1 MTHPSLTA
9 VFAAARVTRW
19 HTHPRLSLTHDPLDG
34 HQGRV
39 ARIIMALHPAP
50 SAQLLMAALTHDDGE
65 HVTGDMPGHFKAQM
79 ANGYAI
85 DAEVMAH
92 LADAEDNAR
101 SELWGNVHIN
111 VTGDNADWLRLADRI
126 DAFMWCGFHAA
137 EEMDKPEWQRARQ
150 WIFDASAKLGCNAPV
165 GEMLREVG

>member
-1 MTHPSLTA
+1 MTPSLLSI
-9 VFAAARVTRW
+9 FAAARVTRW

-65 HVTGDMPGHFKAQM
+65 HVTGDMPGETKRD
-79 ANGYAI
+79 I
-85 DAEVMAH
+85 DERLLSD
-92 LADAEDNAR
+92 LAFLEEDARER
-101 SELWGNVHIN
+101 LWGNVHIN
-111 VTGDNADWLRLADRI
+111 VTGENADWLRLADRI

-137 EEMDKPEWQRARQ
+137 EELDKPEWQRARQ

>member
-1 MTHPSLTA
+1 MPKLIDI
-9 VFAAARVTRW
+9 FAAARVTRW

-65 HVTGDMPGHFKAQM
+65 HVTGDMPGHFKAG
-79 ANGYAI
+79 APEGVEAI
-85 DAEVMAH
+85 EEAEQQAR
-92 LADAEDNAR
+92 ED
-101 SELWGNVHIN
+101 LWGNVHIN
-111 VTGDNADWLRLADRI
+111 VTGENADWLTLADRI

-137 EEMDKPEWQRARQ
+137 EELDKPEWRRARQ

>member
-1 MTHPSLTA
+1 MPKLIDI
-9 VFAAARVTRW
+9 FAAARVTRW

-50 SAQLLMAALTHDDGE
+50 SAQLLMSALTHDDGE
-65 HVTGDMPGHFKAQM
+65 HVTGDMPGETKRELRATVLDDLLEM
-79 ANGYAI
+79 EAEAI
-85 DAEVMAH
+85 
-92 LADAEDNAR
+92 ED
-101 SELWGNVHIN
+101 LWGNVHTH
-111 VTGDNADWLRLADRI
+111 VTGENADWLRLADRI

-137 EEMDKPEWQRARQ
+137 EELDKPEWRRARQ

>member
-1 MTHPSLTA
+1 MSNPSLTA
-9 VFAAARVTRW
+9 IFAAARVTRW

-65 HVTGDMPGHFKAQM
+65 HVTGDMPGETKRKLSLDTSCDLQDM
-79 ANGYAI
+79 
-85 DAEVMAH
+85 
-92 LADAEDNAR
+92 EDYAR

-111 VTGDNADWLRLADRI
+111 VSGENADWLRLADRI

-137 EEMDKPEWQRARQ
+137 EELDKPEWQRARQ
-150 WIFDASAKLGCNAPV
+150 WIFDTSAKLGCNAPV

>member
-1 MTHPSLTA
+1 MSKLLSI
-9 VFAAARVTRW
+9 FAAARVTRW

-65 HVTGDMPGHFKAQM
+65 KATCDMSGPNKESLPPELVEALEEVAQE
-79 ANGYAI
+79 AR
-85 DAEVMAH
+85 
-92 LADAEDNAR
+92 ED
-101 SELWGNVHIN
+101 LWGKVHIN
-111 VTGDNADWLRLADRI
+111 VTGENADWLTLADRI

-137 EEMDKPEWQRARQ
+137 EELDKPEWQRARQ

>member
-1 MTHPSLTA
+1 MTPSLLSI
-9 VFAAARVTRW
+9 FAAARVTRW

-65 HVTGDMPGHFKAQM
+65 HVTGDIPKPTKMR
-79 ANGYAI
+79 
-85 DAEVMAH
+85 
-92 LADAEDNAR
+92 LADMEISIEELEAEAR
-101 SELWGNVHIN
+101 DDLWGNVHIN
-111 VTGDNADWLRLADRI
+111 VTGENAVWLILADRI

-137 EEMDKPEWQRARQ
+137 EELDKPGWRRARQ
-150 WIFDASAKLGCNAPV
+150 WIFDASANLGCNAPV

>member
-1 MTHPSLTA
+1 MTHPSLTSI
-9 VFAAARVTRW
+9 FAAARVTRW

-65 HVTGDMPGHFKAQM
+65 HVTGDMPGEFKSDYKF
-79 ANGYAI
+79 GLDWLGEI
-85 DAEVMAH
+85 EAE
-92 LADAEDNAR
+92 AR
-101 SELWGNVHIN
+101 TDLWGKVHIGFSGEN
-111 VTGDNADWLRLADRI
+111 EDWLRLADRI

-137 EEMDKPEWQRARQ
+137 EELDKPEWQRARQ
-150 WIFDASAKLGCNAPV
+150 WIFDASANLGCNAPV

>member
-1 MTHPSLTA
+1 MSKLLSI
-9 VFAAARVTRW
+9 FAAARVTRW

-65 HVTGDMPGHFKAQM
+65 HVTGDMPGDAKAALPPEIREALEEMEQ
-79 ANGYAI
+79 
-85 DAEVMAH
+85 E
-92 LADAEDNAR
+92 AR
-101 SELWGNVHIN
+101 EALWGNVHIN
-111 VTGDNADWLRLADRI
+111 VTGDNAEWLRMADKI
-126 DAFMWCGFHAA
+126 DQFMWCGVETPA
-137 EEMDKPEWQRARQ
+137 ELEKPYWREARQ
-150 WIFDASAKLGCNAPV
+150 WIFDASAKLGCNATV

>member
-1 MTHPSLTA
+1 MSKLLSI
-9 VFAAARVTRW
+9 FAAARVTRW

-65 HVTGDMPGHFKAQM
+65 HVTGDMPGEFKADLKCCGSYGDI
-79 ANGYAI
+79 AEFED
-85 DAEVMAH
+85 DAR
-92 LADAEDNAR
+92 DA
-101 SELWGNVHIN
+101 LWGNVHTH
-111 VTGDNADWLRLADRI
+111 VSGENAEWLRLADRI

-137 EEMDKPEWQRARQ
+137 EELDKPEWQRARQ

>member
-9 VFAAARVTRW
+9 IFAAARVTRW

-65 HVTGDMPGHFKAQM
+65 HVTGDMPGETKRDLPTITAGVLEDM
-79 ANGYAI
+79 EDEAR
-85 DAEVMAH
+85 EV
-92 LADAEDNAR
+92 
-101 SELWGNVHIN
+101 LWGNVHTH
-111 VTGDNADWLRLADRI
+111 VSGENAAWLTLADRI

-137 EEMDKPEWQRARQ
+137 EELDKPEWQRARQ

>member
-1 MTHPSLTA
+1 MPKLIDI
-9 VFAAARVTRW
+9 FAAARVTRW

-39 ARIIMALHPAP
+39 ARIIMALHPSP

-65 HVTGDMPGHFKAQM
+65 HVTGDMPGETKRD
-79 ANGYAI
+79 I
-85 DAEVMAH
+85 DERLLSD
-92 LADAEDNAR
+92 LAFLEEDAR

-111 VTGDNADWLRLADRI
+111 VSGENAEWLRLADRI
-126 DAFMWCGFHAA
+126 DAFMWCSFHAA
-137 EEMDKPEWQRARQ
+137 EELDKPEWKRARQ

>member
-1 MTHPSLTA
+1 MPKLIDI
-9 VFAAARVTRW
+9 FAAARVTRW

-65 HVTGDMPGHFKAQM
+65 HVTGDMPGHFKEDFSYGM
-79 ANGYAI
+79 EWI
-85 DAEVMAH
+85 DEI
-92 LADAEDNAR
+92 EQQGR
-101 SELWGNVHIN
+101 EELWGNVHIN
-111 VTGDNADWLRLADRI
+111 VSGENADWLRLADRI

-137 EEMDKPEWQRARQ
+137 EELDKPEWKRARA
-150 WIFDASAKLGCNAPV
+150 WIHDTSADLGCNAPV

>member
-1 MTHPSLTA
+1 MSYPSLTA
-9 VFAAARVTRW
+9 VFSAARVTRW

-65 HVTGDMPGHFKAQM
+65 KATCDMSGPNKESLPPELVEALEEAAQ
-79 ANGYAI
+79 
-85 DAEVMAH
+85 E
-92 LADAEDNAR
+92 AR
-101 SELWGNVHIN
+101 EALWGNVHIN
-111 VTGDNADWLRLADRI
+111 VTGENADWLKLADRI

-137 EEMDKPEWQRARQ
+137 EELDKPEWRRARQ

>member
-1 MTHPSLTA
+1 MLKLIDI
-9 VFAAARVTRW
+9 FAAARVTRW

-65 HVTGDMPGHFKAQM
+65 HVTGDMPGETKPDLSPGASSDLIYMEQ
-79 ANGYAI
+79 
-85 DAEVMAH
+85 E
-92 LADAEDNAR
+92 AR
-101 SELWGNVHIN
+101 EKLWGNVHTH
-111 VTGDNADWLRLADRI
+111 VSGENADWLRLADRI

-137 EEMDKPEWQRARQ
+137 EELDKPEWRRARQ

>member
-1 MTHPSLTA
+1 MSNPSLTA
-9 VFAAARVTRW
+9 IFAAARVTRW

-50 SAQLLMAALTHDDGE
+50 SAQLLMA
-65 HVTGDMPGHFKAQM
+65 GDMPGETKRKLSLDTSCDLQDM
-79 ANGYAI
+79 EDYAR
-85 DAEVMAH
+85 DA
-92 LADAEDNAR
+92 
-101 SELWGNVHIN
+101 LWGNVHTH
-111 VTGDNADWLRLADRI
+111 VSGENADWLRLADRI

-137 EEMDKPEWQRARQ
+137 EELDKPEWQRARQ

>member
-1 MTHPSLTA
+1 MISLLSI
-9 VFAAARVTRW
+9 FAAARVTRW

-65 HVTGDMPGHFKAQM
+65 HITGDMPGEFKASLCER
-79 ANGYAI
+79 
-85 DAEVMAH
+85 DRP
-92 LADAEDNAR
+92 LAFEMSYLEDEAR
-101 SELWGNVHIN
+101 EALWGNIH
-111 VTGDNADWLRLADRI
+111 TYGSGENAEWLRLADRI

-137 EEMDKPEWQRARQ
+137 EELDKPEWQRARQ